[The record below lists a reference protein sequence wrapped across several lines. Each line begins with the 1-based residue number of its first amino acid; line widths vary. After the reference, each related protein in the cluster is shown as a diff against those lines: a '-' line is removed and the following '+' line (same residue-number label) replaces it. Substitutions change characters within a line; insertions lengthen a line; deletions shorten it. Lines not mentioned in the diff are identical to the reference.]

1 MVSSNIDSVV
11 LDFNKIKERINQ
23 RLIQMATTFAYQVTV
38 SAIDDTPFG
47 TKINPDGTINM
58 LYENP
63 ARIAFFGSDVPG
75 VSKAGWQ
82 LRVGAIAYGGRKPMP
97 AKSQQATEIKQDA
110 GNDLRPYQ
118 LGQTI
123 FISNKVP
130 YVVQDNFF
138 ASRVPSSLEGGYS
151 NQAPDGIMKPT
162 LQMISTVYALNLAK
176 YYKGI

>member
-1 MVSSNIDSVV
+1 MVSSNIDAVV
-11 LDFNKIKERINQ
+11 SDFNKLKERINQ

-38 SAIDDTPFG
+38 RAIDNTPFG
-47 TKINPDGTINM
+47 TLINPDGTFNT

-75 VSKAGWQ
+75 IAKAGWQ

-97 AKSQQATEIKQDA
+97 ARSEQATEIKQDA
-110 GNDLRPYQ
+110 GNELRPFK

-151 NQAPDGIMKPT
+151 LQAPDGIMKPT
-162 LQMISTVYALNLAK
+162 TQMIATVYSLQLGK